1 MQSQIEAGEIGLQYS
16 LLELCWE
23 HLWDGGQ
30 NISSANSVCLVPE
43 HRSFSLPGLS
53 QAIAF
58 NQSLESIG
66 VIMFMAQWLLLK
78 VSVL

>member
-1 MQSQIEAGEIGLQYS
+1 MQSGVEAGETGLWYS

-23 HLWDGGQ
+23 HSWDGGQ

-43 HRSFSLPGLS
+43 HRSFALPGLS
-53 QAIAF
+53 QVIAF
-58 NQSLESIG
+58 NQSLKSMD
-66 VIMFMAQWLLLK
+66 VIVFMAQWLLLK

>member
-1 MQSQIEAGEIGLQYS
+1 MLSGVEAGEIGLQYS

-23 HLWDGGQ
+23 HLWDVGQ
-30 NISSANSVCLVPE
+30 NISRANSVCLVPE
-43 HRSFSLPGLS
+43 QRSFALPGLS

-58 NQSLESIG
+58 NQSLKSIG

>member
-23 HLWDGGQ
+23 NLWDGGQ
-30 NISSANSVCLVPE
+30 NSSSANSVCLVPE

-58 NQSLESIG
+58 NQSLKSIG